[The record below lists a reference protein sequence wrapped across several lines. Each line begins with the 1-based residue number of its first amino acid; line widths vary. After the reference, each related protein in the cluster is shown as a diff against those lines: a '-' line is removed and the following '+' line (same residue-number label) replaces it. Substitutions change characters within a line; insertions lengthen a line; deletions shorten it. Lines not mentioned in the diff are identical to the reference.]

1 MNMLENIR
9 LSFQG
14 IWSHKMRSFL
24 TMLGII
30 IGIASIISI
39 VSTIK
44 GTNEEIKNNL
54 VGAGN
59 NTVKVNMYSNGWE
72 YSIYSSA
79 DIPFGIREVSS
90 EVRQKILDLDAVSN
104 VTCYNERQ
112 NSDGVFYQNTGLS
125 DVGVRGIDT
134 SYFDTN
140 GYIIRTGRN
149 FIDEDYT
156 RFRKVLIIDQTA
168 ADNLFPNEDPIGKT
182 IEINKVPFNVIGVVD
197 KANKFAPTINSITDY
212 YNYSTD
218 SSGFLYMPKATWPI
232 VYTYDEPENVIV
244 KAVSTDDMEDAGQKT
259 AEILNA
265 TISSAQTEVKYKADN
280 LLEQAQK
287 LQDLSSATNNQLIWI
302 ASISLLVGG
311 IGVMNIMLVSVTERT
326 SEIGLKKA
334 IGARK
339 GTILGQFLTEAAV
352 LTSIGGIIGVASG
365 IGMAKVINK
374 VSGVAVS
381 ISVPASVIAVLFSML
396 IGIIF
401 GLLPSIK
408 ASNLDPIEALRRE

>member
-90 EVRQKILDLDAVSN
+90 EVRQKILELDAVSN

>member
-1 MNMLENIR
+1 MLENIR

-30 IGIASIISI
+30 IGIASIIAI

-54 VGAGN
+54 IGSGN
-59 NTVKVNMYSNGWE
+59 NTVEIVLKQNQWE
-72 YSIYSSA
+72 YSIMSSS
-79 DIPFGIREVSS
+79 DIPFGIREVSD
-90 EVRQKILDLDAVSN
+90 EVMEQIRDLDSVEN

-112 NSDGVFYQNTGLS
+112 NSDGVYYQNNLLS
-125 DVGVRGIDT
+125 DVGVRGVD
-134 SYFDTN
+134 SNYFDTT
-140 GYIIRTGRN
+140 GYVIRTGRN
-149 FIDEDYT
+149 FMEEDYLK
-156 RFRKVLIIDQTA
+156 FRKVLVIDQTA
-168 ADNLFPNEDPIGKT
+168 ADNLFQNQNPVGKT
-182 IEINKVPFNVIGVVD
+182 IEINKVPFTVIGVAT
-197 KANKFAPTINSITDY
+197 KAKKFEPSISSITDY
-212 YNYSTD
+212 YNYMDD
-218 SSGFLYMPKATWPI
+218 SSGYIYMPKSSWPI
-232 VYTYDEPENVIV
+232 VYCYDEPENVIV
-244 KAVSTDDMEDAGQKT
+244 KAKSTDDMEAAGQKT

-265 TISSAQTEVKYKADN
+265 TISSSQTEVKYKADN
-280 LLEQAQK
+280 LLEQAQN

-339 GTILGQFLTEAAV
+339 GTILGQFLTEASV
-352 LTSIGGIIGVASG
+352 LTSIGGMIGVAAG
-365 IGMAKVINK
+365 IGMAQVINR

-381 ISVPASVIAVLFSML
+381 ISIPASVIAVLFSML

-401 GLLPSIK
+401 GLLPSVK
-408 ASNLDPIEALRRE
+408 AANLNPIDALRRE